1 MRRFRYPVVL
11 LATLVAAPLV
21 HDARAQTVERQ
32 KDQPT
37 SGPGVE
43 AVPSGDQ
50 DPFRG
55 STFLF
60 DQSVTTA
67 TAGVGF
73 VTPQSYVPF
82 YGWWLSFRPRWNFS
96 SKLRL
101 QLRADYYKEFTNS
114 QDTTY
119 RNEDVFG
126 DIWTDLVYQTPLA
139 TEGAWKNTKVSAGA
153 RVLWPTSKVSQAA
166 GYYATVGA
174 TVGVAQRI
182 PLRGPDASTLNSA
195 RAGLSFTYLHSFSDS
210 TTPNSQGFGYTRENV
225 DGFSFVSHQLSGQT
239 LSQHTLYAVA
249 DAGLDITPKLSLSLD
264 AILINQWHYS
274 PSNIAV
280 QTATGPYVPS
290 HSGDQQYIQLTWLIL
305 SADYEIT
312 PELSVGLGYYN
323 LTNSI
328 APDGTPRGLFD
339 GGEHSIL
346 WGPDAHFFLD
356 LTANLDKLYEDAS
369 GKYKTKPGETASA
382 ARAARERSLASGV
395 R

>member
-1 MRRFRYPVVL
+1 MRSLPYPVLL
-11 LATLVAAPLV
+11 LATLTAALVV
-21 HDARAQTVERQ
+21 HDAAAQSVERL

-43 AVPSGDQ
+43 TLPSGDQ

-60 DQSVTTA
+60 DQSITTS

-101 QLRADYYKEFTNS
+101 QLRADYYKELTNS
-114 QDTTY
+114 QETTY

-139 TEGAWKNTKVSAGA
+139 TEGRWRNTKVTAGA
-153 RVLWPTSKVSQAA
+153 RILWPTSKVSQAA
-166 GYYATVGA
+166 GFYATAGVAAGA
-174 TVGVAQRI
+174 TQKI
-182 PLRGPDASTLNSA
+182 PLRGPDAPTFNSA
-195 RAGLSFTYLHSFSDS
+195 RIGLSLTYLHSFSDS
-210 TTPNSQGFGYTRENV
+210 TTPNSPGFAYTRENV
-225 DGFSFVSHQLSGQT
+225 DGYSFVSHQLSGQP
-239 LSQHTLYAVA
+239 LSEHTLYGIV
-249 DAGLDITPKLSLSLD
+249 DTSLDITPKLSATLD
-264 AILINQWHYS
+264 VILINQYHYAASDAAVTVMGS
-274 PSNIAV
+274 PYA
-280 QTATGPYVPS
+280 PS
-290 HSGDQQYIQLTWLIL
+290 SAGDQRWIQLWWLVL
-305 SADYEIT
+305 SADYEIM
-312 PELSVGLGYYN
+312 PELSLGIGYYN
-323 LTNSI
+323 LANSI

-346 WGPDAHFFLD
+346 WSPDAHFFLD

-369 GKYKTKPGETASA
+369 GKYRSTPRGETASA
-382 ARAARERSLASGV
+382 ARAARESRVASG